1 MAIRAVVFDIGG
13 VLEYTPRIGV
23 LEKWV
28 ELFGIPAEK
37 FGELTSELW
46 DGGSIGKITL
56 EEIEKQLA
64 IRLKV
69 SKARIDEFMADVW
82 KEYVGTPNVE
92 LINYAKS
99 LQSKYKVAIISNSF
113 VGAREKE
120 EDLYHFSELADPIIY
135 SHEVGISKPE
145 RRIYEITW
153 EQLGVQPTEM
163 IFVDDAPPNIAAA
176 NSFGIHGVLFKEN
189 AQAIP
194 EIDAI
199 LKNHA

>member
-23 LEKWV
+23 LERWV

-46 DGGSIGKITL
+46 DGGAIGKITL
-56 EEIEKQLA
+56 EEIEKQLE

-69 SKARIDEFMADVW
+69 SKERIDEFMADVW
-82 KEYVGTPNVE
+82 KEYLGTPNTE
-92 LINYAKS
+92 LMTYIGT
-99 LQSKYKVAIISNSF
+99 LQPDYKIGIISNSF

-120 EDLYHFSELADPIIY
+120 EELYQFSQFANPIIY

-153 EQLGVQPTEM
+153 EQLGVQPSEM